1 MNNMKGFFSYII
13 LSLIILTGGLSFAFA
28 DPATQSSAIVTK
40 VQEAENTSTS
50 TEKVEEKKDDS
61 KLDSA
66 TTTATTTKQI
76 IKKFKKIAPEDRK
89 TCDLLNDLGD
99 NVESLASTS
108 EVAQEKLTDIKSTL
122 DKEIEKR
129 DNFIANIKSIFSTK
143 KKDINVLTD
152 AKADVEDAQV
162 FYNKLDGKLV
172 VEQKYIDKA
181 TCEKVVR
188 KELLARHKGVDEL
201 AKSEDSFRKELTKKL
216 KQSMKLLVPETKE

>member
-1 MNNMKGFFSYII
+1 MKNFFSYIA
-13 LSLIILTGGLSFAFA
+13 LALLLITGGITSAFA
-28 DPATQSSAIVTK
+28 DPATQASATATK

-50 TEKVEEKKDDS
+50 TEKVEEKKDDY

-76 IKKFKKIAPEDRK
+76 IKKFKKISTEDRK
-89 TCDLLNDLGD
+89 TCDLLNDLDD

-108 EVAQEKLTDIKSTL
+108 EIAQEKLTDIKSTL

-129 DNFIANIKSIFSTK
+129 DNFIASIKSIFSTK
-143 KKDINVLTD
+143 KKDINILTD
-152 AKADVEDAQV
+152 AKTDVEDAQV
-162 FYNKLDGKLV
+162 FYKKLDGKLV

-188 KELLARHKGVDEL
+188 KELLAHHKGVDEL

-216 KQSMKLLVPETKE
+216 KQSVKLLVPETKE